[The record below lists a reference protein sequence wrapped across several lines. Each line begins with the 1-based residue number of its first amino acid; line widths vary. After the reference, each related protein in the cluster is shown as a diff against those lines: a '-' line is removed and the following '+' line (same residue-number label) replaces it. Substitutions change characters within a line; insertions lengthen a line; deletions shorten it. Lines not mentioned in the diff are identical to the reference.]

1 MANHRHP
8 SALDGRA
15 RSRAISSVGL
25 VALATFLAACTTG
38 SVLSLQPAVDV
49 GSSTASVPRVAEP
62 LPRGMVLQDVQS
74 PDLQSPTVQQ
84 SVVQSPTVE
93 QTDVFSPDMQAE
105 VPAEVQTAAV
115 VRSGQG
121 AGMQA
126 LAPKDPYL
134 AGYPRMD
141 PPAAPGNYLS
151 ADEVDCRKQL
161 KRLKVEF
168 TDVAPLRDGQCGI
181 NNPVKVTAIGGVKM
195 KPAATLTC
203 AMALTFSQ
211 WTRNELVPSAR
222 KRYFTGVKTINQGS
236 SYSCRKIAGSRTLSE
251 HGKGNALDI
260 MSIELNNGKDIDVKK
275 PGFFSFRQ
283 KGLLNTVRAD
293 GCQYFSTVLGPGY
306 NYDHRNHFHFDIK
319 ERRNTACH

>member
-1 MANHRHP
+1 M
-8 SALDGRA
+8 SG
-15 RSRAISSVGL
+15 VGV
-25 VALATFLAACTTG
+25 VALAAFLAACTTG

-49 GSSTASVPRVAEP
+49 GSSTASVPRIAEP
-62 LPRGMVLQDVQS
+62 LPRGAALEDAQSPAFEAPTVQS
-74 PDLQSPTVQQ
+74 PD
-84 SVVQSPTVE
+84 
-93 QTDVFSPDMQAE
+93 VFSPEMQAD
-105 VPAEVQTAAV
+105 VSAEVQTAAM
-115 VRSGQG
+115 VRPRQG
-121 AGMQA
+121 TGLQT
-126 LAPKDPYL
+126 LVPKDPYL

-141 PPAAPGNYLS
+141 PPAAPGSYLP

-168 TDVAPLRDGQCGI
+168 SDLAPIRDGQCGI
-181 NNPVKVTAIGGVKM
+181 DHPVKVSAIGSVKM

-211 WTRNELVPSAR
+211 WTKNELVPSAR
-222 KRYFTGVKTINQGS
+222 RRYFTGVRTINQGS

-275 PGFFSFRQ
+275 PGFFAFRQ

-293 GCQYFSTVLGPGY
+293 GCQYFNTVLGPGY

-319 ERRNTACH
+319 DRRRVACH